1 MTSNGTTAKPR
12 HNHSTWWQDQ
22 LIGRRHNFMRLLPRA
37 TSRVSPFQATERALS
52 QMNSSSAHAD
62 MIESDPHRRGCIA
75 NGRNHPILIATAM
88 G

>member
-37 TSRVSPFQATERALS
+37 TLRVSPFQATERALS
-52 QMNSSSAHAD
+52 QMSSS
-62 MIESDPHRRGCIA
+62 
-75 NGRNHPILIATAM
+75 
-88 G
+88 